1 MSAASSVHES
11 FADFVDGESAVV
23 HRVALRLAPDRL
35 TITLPSGAAQD
46 WLAGDLREVPGQ
58 ADGAGLVL
66 SPEHDPL
73 VRLHIGEGEI
83 ARLIR
88 QNAPALHRRPPVE
101 NKGRIAAW
109 AGGAISSIALI
120 IFVLVPV
127 MANQL
132 AVLLPPDGERA
143 LGDAT
148 FEQIRTALSDA
159 DFLPVEVCEAP
170 AGRAALAKMEAR
182 LGVGRDLPYPVTV
195 AVLDHDLVNAF
206 ALPGG
211 RVILFRGLIE
221 AAESAEEVA
230 AVFAHEMGHVVNRDP
245 TRDALR
251 LAGSIGVLGLIF
263 GDFAGGTVMLL
274 LANQLINAKYSQA
287 AEIGADVFAHA
298 LLTEAGLPPAALGTF
313 FERLMAEYGDEAG
326 WAAHFS
332 THPKMV
338 ERVEAALAA
347 QARVEAAGGLAAPVL
362 TSAEWRDLRAICGP
376 QKDAPQS
383 PTSRIGRQ

>member
-1 MSAASSVHES
+1 MTGAAEVHEA
-11 FADFVDGESAVV
+11 FADYVDGERAVV
-23 HRVALRLAPDRL
+23 HRVALRLEPDRL
-35 TITLPSGAAQD
+35 TITLPDGTAQD
-46 WLAGDLREVPGQ
+46 WAADALREVPDQ
-58 ADGAGLVL
+58 AESAGLVL
-66 SPEHDPL
+66 ARVDDPL
-73 VRLHIGEGEI
+73 HRLHVPQGEI

-88 QNAPALHRRPPVE
+88 LNAPALHRRPPLE

-109 AGGAISSIALI
+109 AAGAIASVSLI
-120 IFVLVPV
+120 VFVLVPV

-132 AVLLPPDGERA
+132 AVLLPPAGEKA

-148 FEQIRTALSDA
+148 FEQVRTALSDA
-159 DFLPVEVCEAP
+159 DFVPVEVCEAP
-170 AGRAALAKMEAR
+170 EGLAALAKMETR
-182 LGVGRDLPYPVTV
+182 LDAGGDLPYPVTV

-221 AAESAEEVA
+221 AAENPEEVA
-230 AVFAHEMGHVVNRDP
+230 AIFAHELGHVVNRDP

-274 LANQLINAKYSQA
+274 LANQLINAKYSQS
-287 AEIGADVFAHA
+287 AEIGADDYAHA
-298 LLTEAGLPPAALGTF
+298 VLTEAGLPPAALGTF
-313 FERLMAEYGDEAG
+313 FERLMAEYGEEAG

-332 THPKMV
+332 THPRMV

-347 QARVEAAGGLAAPVL
+347 QARAEAAGTAAVPVL
-362 TSAEWRDLRAICGP
+362 SASEWRDLRTICGP
-376 QKDAPQS
+376 TKDSEQS
-383 PTSRIGRQ
+383 STSRLGRE

>member
-1 MSAASSVHES
+1 MSGVPSVHEA

-35 TITLPSGAAQD
+35 TITLPDGAAQD
-46 WLAGDLREVPGQ
+46 WLAADLREVPDQ

-66 SPEHDPL
+66 APEHDPL

-88 QNAPALHRRPPVE
+88 QNAPALHHRPPVD

-109 AGGAISSIALI
+109 AGGAITSIALI

-182 LGVGRDLPYPVTV
+182 LGAGLDLPYPVTV

-287 AEIGADVFAHA
+287 AEVGADVFAHA
-298 LLTEAGLPPAALGTF
+298 LLTDAGLPPAALGTF
-313 FERLMAEYGDEAG
+313 FERLMAEHGDEAG

-338 ERVEAALAA
+338 ERVEAALEA
-347 QARVEAAGGLAAPVL
+347 QARVEAAGGRVAPVL
-362 TSAEWRDLRAICGP
+362 TPGDWRDLREICGP
-376 QKDAPQS
+376 QKDAPIS
-383 PTSRIGRQ
+383 STSRIGRE

>member
-1 MSAASSVHES
+1 MTGAGAVLEA
-11 FADFVDGESAVV
+11 FADYVDGESAVV
-23 HRVALRLAPDRL
+23 HRVALRLSPDRL
-35 TITLPSGAAQD
+35 TIALPDGTAFD
-46 WLAGDLREVPGQ
+46 WMADELREVPDQ
-58 ADGAGLVL
+58 ADSAGLVL
-66 SPEHDPL
+66 APAGDMLH
-73 VRLHIGEGEI
+73 RLHVGTGEI

-88 QNAPALHRRPPVE
+88 LNAPALRRRPPVE
-101 NKGRIAAW
+101 NKGKIAAW
-109 AGGAISSIALI
+109 AAGAIASVSLI

-132 AVLLPPDGERA
+132 ALLLPPAGERA

-148 FEQIRTALSDA
+148 FEQVRTALGDA
-159 DFLPVEVCEAP
+159 DFLPVELCETP
-170 AGRAALAKMEAR
+170 EGLAALTKMEAR
-182 LGVGRDLPYPVTV
+182 LDVGPDLPYPVTV

-221 AAESAEEVA
+221 AAENPEEVA
-230 AVFAHEMGHVVNRDP
+230 AILAHEIGHVVNRDP

-287 AEIGADVFAHA
+287 AEIGADDYAHA
-298 LLTEAGLPPAALGTF
+298 VLTEAGLPPAALGTF
-313 FERLMAEYGDEAG
+313 FERLRAEHGDEAG

-332 THPKMV
+332 THPRMV
-338 ERVEAALAA
+338 ERVDAALEA
-347 QARVEAAGGLAAPVL
+347 QARAEAAGGAAVPAL
-362 TSAEWRDLRAICGP
+362 SASEWRDLRSICGP
-376 QKDAPQS
+376 NSASEQGAAG
-383 PTSRIGRQ
+383 RVGRQ